1 MTGGMI
7 LLLLKRKN
15 GLIFITQL
23 KNKKMGTYSR
33 PGTNVSP
40 YMIDRSAMQL
50 SKSIQGAITAFDN
63 QAAII
68 EANKNAITQQQI
80 DFKDSLTKAA
90 SGSEFS
96 FADSTADMFMK
107 AIDDNYRIQYNSIG
121 RDQTEALKSSAN
133 LQKGL
138 DTYVNGLGLLQQE
151 AEKFNKNLP
160 NALSAI
166 SNSTDKKAMEFV
178 KEMVDNDGN
187 NVVPTMKD
195 GNVMLNLDTKYGKY
209 TLNLSNYYNSVT
221 KGGPGLINYTED
233 PSESFKAIF
242 NEYAKK
248 YEPTI
253 TEWQGLSE
261 DGKRITTTTRKLY
274 GQVNDGITSDMLK
287 DTRILGELN
296 EDSWQIMSNI
306 PGGNEYLN
314 SKKVDEEWTGSP
326 DQIGRLRGAWIQYS
340 IDTFGQENAKTKQI
354 TKPASSK
361 VSEFEKAKQSAL
373 KYKNL
378 FTTEVNAAQDILAS
392 KSPEDKAEKF
402 MNAIN
407 RGIPVKSKDRLQI
420 DKDEKVVFIETPSE
434 FKDQESTFTPIY
446 TFDEINNLDF
456 ENLLVDINTNK
467 KNYGVP
473 TEEFSILLGNVE
485 QKTPTVKEFT
495 VSNKNFITN
504 LTPSATNEAARNLG
518 LNLDTEPEVPVITN
532 EDDFYA
538 QELGAT
544 VQYNGKLYVIT
555 GDANSRS
562 LTLKNPSPKK

>member
-1 MTGGMI
+1 
-7 LLLLKRKN
+7 
-15 GLIFITQL
+15 
-23 KNKKMGTYSR
+23 MGTYSR

-68 EANKNAITQQQI
+68 EANKNAITQQQV

-151 AEKFNKNLP
+151 ADKFNKNLP

-253 TEWQGLSE
+253 TEWQSLSE
-261 DGKRITTTTRKLY
+261 DGKRTTTTTRKLY

-314 SKKVDEEWTGSP
+314 SKKVNEEWTGSP
-326 DQIGRLRGAWIQYS
+326 DQISRLRGAWIQYS

-354 TKPASSK
+354 TKPASGK
-361 VSEFEKAKQSAL
+361 ISESEKAKQSAL

-378 FTTEVNAAQDILAS
+378 FTTEVNAAQDILSS
-392 KSPEDKAEKF
+392 KTPEDKAKKF

-420 DKDEKVVFIETPSE
+420 DEDEKVIFIETPSQ
-434 FKDQESTFTPIY
+434 FKDQESTFTPVY

-456 ENLLVDINTNK
+456 ENLLIDINTNK
-467 KNYGVP
+467 KDYGVP
-473 TEEFSILLGNVE
+473 TEEFSILLGDVE
-485 QKTPTVKEFT
+485 QKTPTVTKAVFGKG
-495 VSNKNFITN
+495 SFIGS
-504 LTPSATNEAARNLG
+504 PSGSTIIDDGKNLG
-518 LNLDTEPEVPVITN
+518 LNLNTKPKATIIKNV
-532 EDDFYA
+532 DDLYA

-544 VQYNGKLYVIT
+544 VQYNGELYTIT
-555 GDANSRS
+555 GDSNSRS
-562 LTLKNPSPKK
+562 LTPKK

>member
-1 MTGGMI
+1 
-7 LLLLKRKN
+7 
-15 GLIFITQL
+15 
-23 KNKKMGTYSR
+23 MGTYSR

-314 SKKVDEEWTGSP
+314 SKKVDEEWEGSP

>member
-1 MTGGMI
+1 
-7 LLLLKRKN
+7 
-15 GLIFITQL
+15 
-23 KNKKMGTYSR
+23 MGTYSR

-68 EANKNAITQQQI
+68 EANKNAITQQQV

-96 FADSTADMFMK
+96 FADSTTDMFMK

-151 AEKFNKNLP
+151 ADKFNKNLP

-253 TEWQGLSE
+253 TEWQSLSE
-261 DGKRITTTTRKLY
+261 DGKRVTTTTRKLY

-314 SKKVDEEWTGSP
+314 SKKVDEEWEGSP
-326 DQIGRLRGAWIQYS
+326 DQIARLRGAWIRYS

-354 TKPASSK
+354 TKPASGK
-361 VSEFEKAKQSAL
+361 VSESEKAKQSAL

-392 KSPEDKAEKF
+392 KTPEDKAEKF

-473 TEEFSILLGNVE
+473 TEEFSILLGDVE
-485 QKTPTVKEFT
+485 QKTPIVKEFT
-495 VSNKNFITN
+495 VSNQSFVTDP
-504 LTPSATNEAARNLG
+504 TSSATTEAARNLG
-518 LNLDTEPEVPVITN
+518 LNLDTEPEVPIVKN
-532 EDDFYA
+532 VDDFYA

-544 VQYNGKLYVIT
+544 VQYDGKLYIIT

-562 LTLKNPSPKK
+562 LTPKK

>member
-1 MTGGMI
+1 
-7 LLLLKRKN
+7 
-15 GLIFITQL
+15 
-23 KNKKMGTYSR
+23 MGTYSR

-63 QAAII
+63 QAANI

-90 SGSEFS
+90 SESKLS
-96 FADSTADMFMK
+96 FADSTSDMFMK

-151 AEKFNKNLP
+151 ADKFNKNLP

-178 KEMVDNDGN
+178 KEMVNNDGN

-195 GNVMLNLDTKYGKY
+195 GNVMLNLDTKHGKY

-253 TEWQGLSE
+253 TEWQSLSE

-274 GQVNDGITSDMLK
+274 GQVNDGIISDMRN

-296 EDSWQIMSNI
+296 EDSWQIMSNM
-306 PGGNEYLN
+306 PGGNKYLN
-314 SKKVDEEWTGSP
+314 SKKEDEEWTGSP
-326 DQIGRLRGAWIQYS
+326 DQIARLRGAWINYS

-354 TKPASSK
+354 TKLQTGGG
-361 VSEFEKAKQSAL
+361 VSDSDKAKQSAL

-392 KSPEDKAEKF
+392 KTPEDKAKKF

-420 DKDEKVVFIETPSE
+420 DEDEKVIFIETPSE
-434 FKDQESTFTPIY
+434 FKDQESTFTPVY

-456 ENLLVDINTNK
+456 ENLLIDINTNK
-467 KNYGVP
+467 KDYGVP
-473 TEEFSILLGNVE
+473 TEEFSILLGDVQ
-485 QKTPTVKEFT
+485 QKTPT
-495 VSNKNFITN
+495 ITKAVFGKGSFVGS
-504 LTPSATNEAARNLG
+504 PSGSTIIDDGKNLG
-518 LNLDTEPEVPVITN
+518 LNLDTKPEALVVRTNADISDLEVGTVVIFKGKERVVFIDPNSGNKAITSI
-532 EDDFYA
+532 D
-538 QELGAT
+538 L
-544 VQYNGKLYVIT
+544 YN
-555 GDANSRS
+555 
-562 LTLKNPSPKK
+562 KKYKQN

>member
-1 MTGGMI
+1 
-7 LLLLKRKN
+7 
-15 GLIFITQL
+15 
-23 KNKKMGTYSR
+23 MGTYSR

-68 EANKNAITQQQI
+68 EANKNAITQQQV

-151 AEKFNKNLP
+151 ADKFNKNLP

-187 NVVPTMKD
+187 NVIPTMKD

-261 DGKRITTTTRKLY
+261 DGKRTTTTTRKLY
-274 GQVNDGITSDMLK
+274 GQVNDGITSDMLQ

-314 SKKVDEEWTGSP
+314 SKKVNEEWTGSP
-326 DQIGRLRGAWIQYS
+326 DQISRLRGAWIQYS

-354 TKPASSK
+354 TKP
-361 VSEFEKAKQSAL
+361 VSGKISESEKAKQSAL

-378 FTTEVNAAQDILAS
+378 FTTEVNAAQDILSS
-392 KSPEDKAEKF
+392 KTPEDKAKKF

-420 DKDEKVVFIETPSE
+420 DEDEKVIFIETPSQ
-434 FKDQESTFTPIY
+434 FKDQESTFTPVY

-456 ENLLVDINTNK
+456 ENLLIDINTNK
-467 KNYGVP
+467 KDYGVP
-473 TEEFSILLGNVE
+473 TEEFSILLGDVE
-485 QKTPTVKEFT
+485 QKTPTVTKAVFGKG
-495 VSNKNFITN
+495 SFIGS
-504 LTPSATNEAARNLG
+504 PSGSTIIDDGKNLG
-518 LNLDTEPEVPVITN
+518 LNLNTKPKATIIKNV
-532 EDDFYA
+532 DDLYA

-544 VQYNGKLYVIT
+544 VQYNGELYTIT
-555 GDANSRS
+555 GDSNSRS
-562 LTLKNPSPKK
+562 LTPKK

>member
-1 MTGGMI
+1 
-7 LLLLKRKN
+7 
-15 GLIFITQL
+15 
-23 KNKKMGTYSR
+23 MGTYSR

-68 EANKNAITQQQI
+68 EANKNAITQQQV

-151 AEKFNKNLP
+151 ADKFNKNLP

-261 DGKRITTTTRKLY
+261 DGKRTTTTTRKLY
-274 GQVNDGITSDMLK
+274 GQVNDGITSDMLQ

-314 SKKVDEEWTGSP
+314 SKKVNEEWTGSP
-326 DQIGRLRGAWIQYS
+326 DQIARLRGAWIQYS

-354 TKPASSK
+354 TKP
-361 VSEFEKAKQSAL
+361 VSGKISESEKAKQSAL

-378 FTTEVNAAQDILAS
+378 FTTEVNAAQDILSS
-392 KSPEDKAEKF
+392 KTPEDKAKKF

-420 DKDEKVVFIETPSE
+420 DEDEKVIFIETPSE

-446 TFDEINNLDF
+446 TFDEIDNLDF
-456 ENLLVDINTNK
+456 ENLLIDINTNK
-467 KNYGVP
+467 KDYGVP
-473 TEEFSILLGNVE
+473 TEEFSILLGDVE
-485 QKTPTVKEFT
+485 QKTPTVTKAVFGKG
-495 VSNKNFITN
+495 SFIGS
-504 LTPSATNEAARNLG
+504 PSGSTIIDDGKNLG
-518 LNLDTEPEVPVITN
+518 LNLDTEIATPTVKTNDDIRDLEVGTIVMFKGKERVVFIDPNSGNKAVTSI
-532 EDDFYA
+532 D
-538 QELGAT
+538 L
-544 VQYNGKLYVIT
+544 YN
-555 GDANSRS
+555 
-562 LTLKNPSPKK
+562 KKYK

>member
-1 MTGGMI
+1 
-7 LLLLKRKN
+7 
-15 GLIFITQL
+15 
-23 KNKKMGTYSR
+23 MGTYSR

-50 SKSIQGAITAFDN
+50 SKSIQGAITAFDTQTAN
-63 QAAII
+63 I

-80 DFKDSLTKAA
+80 DFKDSLTEAA
-90 SGSEFS
+90 SESKLS
-96 FADSTADMFMK
+96 FADSTSDMFMK

-151 AEKFNKNLP
+151 ADKFNKNLP

-178 KEMVDNDGN
+178 KEMVNNDGN

-195 GNVMLNLDTKYGKY
+195 GNVMLNLDTKHGKY

-253 TEWQGLSE
+253 TQWQSLSE
-261 DGKRITTTTRKLY
+261 DGKRVTTTTRKLY

-296 EDSWQIMSNI
+296 EDSWQIMSNM
-306 PGGNEYLN
+306 PGGNKYLN
-314 SKKVDEEWTGSP
+314 SKKEDEEWTGSP
-326 DQIGRLRGAWIQYS
+326 DQIARLRGAWIEYS
-340 IDTFGQENAKTKQI
+340 IDTFGQENAKTKEI
-354 TKPASSK
+354 TKLQTGGK
-361 VSEFEKAKQSAL
+361 VSESDKALQSAL

-378 FTTEVNAAQDILAS
+378 FTTEVNAAQSVLDA
-392 KSPEDKAEKF
+392 KTPEDKAKRF
-402 MNAIN
+402 MEVIN

-420 DKDEKVVFIETPSE
+420 DNDEKVIFIETPSE

-456 ENLLVDINTNK
+456 ENLLIDINTNK
-467 KNYGVP
+467 KDYGVP
-473 TEEFSILLGNVE
+473 TEDFSTLLGNVKQLPPSV
-485 QKTPTVKEFT
+485 QKII
-495 VSNKNFITN
+495 VSNQSFVTD
-504 LTPSATNEAARNLG
+504 PASSATTEAAKNLG
-518 LNLDTEPEVPVITN
+518 LNLDNEPEVPILKN
-532 EDDFYA
+532 YDDLVA

-544 VQYNGKLYVIT
+544 VQYGGELYIVT
-555 GDANSRS
+555 GDANSKRMV
-562 LTLKNPSPKK
+562 LKNKSPKK

>member
-1 MTGGMI
+1 
-7 LLLLKRKN
+7 
-15 GLIFITQL
+15 
-23 KNKKMGTYSR
+23 MGTYSR

-68 EANKNAITQQQI
+68 EANKNAITQQQV

-151 AEKFNKNLP
+151 ADKFNKNLP

-261 DGKRITTTTRKLY
+261 DGKRTTTTTRKLY
-274 GQVNDGITSDMLK
+274 GQVNDGITSDMLQ

-314 SKKVDEEWTGSP
+314 SKKVNEEWTGSP
-326 DQIGRLRGAWIQYS
+326 DQISRLRGAWIQYS

-354 TKPASSK
+354 TKP
-361 VSEFEKAKQSAL
+361 VSGKISESEKAKQSAL

-378 FTTEVNAAQDILAS
+378 FTTEVNAAQDILSS
-392 KSPEDKAEKF
+392 KTPEDKAKKF

-420 DKDEKVVFIETPSE
+420 DEDEKVIFIETPSQ
-434 FKDQESTFTPIY
+434 FKDQESTFTPVY

-456 ENLLVDINTNK
+456 ENLLIDINTNK
-467 KNYGVP
+467 KDYGVP
-473 TEEFSILLGNVE
+473 TEEFSILLGDVE
-485 QKTPTVKEFT
+485 QKTPTVTKAVFGKG
-495 VSNKNFITN
+495 SFIGS
-504 LTPSATNEAARNLG
+504 PSGSTIIDDGKNLG
-518 LNLDTEPEVPVITN
+518 LNLNTKPKATIIKNV
-532 EDDFYA
+532 DDLYA

-544 VQYNGKLYVIT
+544 VQYNGELYTIT
-555 GDANSRS
+555 GDSNSRS
-562 LTLKNPSPKK
+562 LTPKK

>member
-1 MTGGMI
+1 
-7 LLLLKRKN
+7 
-15 GLIFITQL
+15 
-23 KNKKMGTYSR
+23 MGTYSR

-68 EANKNAITQQQI
+68 EANKNAITQQQV

-151 AEKFNKNLP
+151 ADKFNKNLP

-253 TEWQGLSE
+253 TEWQSLSE
-261 DGKRITTTTRKLY
+261 DGKRVTTTTRKLY

-306 PGGNEYLN
+306 PGGTKYLN
-314 SKKVDEEWTGSP
+314 SKKVNEEWTGSP
-326 DQIGRLRGAWIQYS
+326 DQIARLRGAWIQYS

-361 VSEFEKAKQSAL
+361 VSESEKAKQSAL

-456 ENLLVDINTNK
+456 ENLLIDINTNK
-467 KNYGVP
+467 KDYGVP
-473 TEEFSILLGNVE
+473 TEEFSILLGDVE
-485 QKTPTVKEFT
+485 QKTPTVTKAVFGKG
-495 VSNKNFITN
+495 SFIGS
-504 LTPSATNEAARNLG
+504 PSGSTIIDDGKNLG
-518 LNLDTEPEVPVITN
+518 LNLDTKPKATIIKNV
-532 EDDFYA
+532 DDLYA

-544 VQYNGKLYVIT
+544 VQYNGELYTIT
-555 GDANSRS
+555 GDSNSRS
-562 LTLKNPSPKK
+562 LTPKK

>member
-1 MTGGMI
+1 
-7 LLLLKRKN
+7 
-15 GLIFITQL
+15 
-23 KNKKMGTYSR
+23 MGTYSR

-50 SKSIQGAITAFDN
+50 SKSIQGAITAFDT
-63 QAAII
+63 QAANI

-80 DFKDSLTKAA
+80 DFKDSLTEAA
-90 SGSEFS
+90 SESKLS
-96 FADSTADMFMK
+96 FADSTSDMFMK

-151 AEKFNKNLP
+151 ADKFNKNLP

-178 KEMVDNDGN
+178 KEMVNNDGN
-187 NVVPTMKD
+187 SVVPTMKD
-195 GNVMLNLDTKYGKY
+195 GNVMLNLDTKHGKY

-253 TEWQGLSE
+253 TQWQSLSE
-261 DGKRITTTTRKLY
+261 DGKRVTTTTRKLY

-296 EDSWQIMSNI
+296 EDSWQIMSNM
-306 PGGNEYLN
+306 PGGNKYLN
-314 SKKVDEEWTGSP
+314 SKKEDEEWTGSP
-326 DQIGRLRGAWIQYS
+326 DQIARLRGAWINYS

-354 TKPASSK
+354 TKLQTGGG
-361 VSEFEKAKQSAL
+361 VSDSDKALQSAL

-378 FTTEVNAAQDILAS
+378 FTTEVNAAQSVLDA
-392 KSPEDKAEKF
+392 KTPEDKAKKF
-402 MNAIN
+402 MEVIN

-420 DKDEKVVFIETPSE
+420 DNDEKVVFIETPGE

-456 ENLLVDINTNK
+456 ENLLIDINTNK
-467 KNYGVP
+467 KDYGVP
-473 TEEFSILLGNVE
+473 TKDFSILLGNVKQLPPSV
-485 QKTPTVKEFT
+485 QKII
-495 VSNKNFITN
+495 VSNQSFVTDP
-504 LTPSATNEAARNLG
+504 TSSATTEAVKNLG
-518 LNLDTEPEVPVITN
+518 LNLDNEPEVPILKN
-532 EDDFYA
+532 YDDLVA

-544 VQYNGKLYVIT
+544 VQYSGELYIVT
-555 GDANSRS
+555 GDANSKRMV
-562 LTLKNPSPKK
+562 LKNKSPKK

>member
-1 MTGGMI
+1 
-7 LLLLKRKN
+7 
-15 GLIFITQL
+15 
-23 KNKKMGTYSR
+23 MGTYSR
-33 PGTNVSP
+33 PGTSVSP

-50 SKSIQGAITAFDN
+50 SKSIQGAITAFDT
-63 QAAII
+63 QAANI

-80 DFKDSLTKAA
+80 DFKDSLTEAA
-90 SGSEFS
+90 SESKLS
-96 FADSTADMFMK
+96 FADSTSDMFMK

-151 AEKFNKNLP
+151 ADKFNKNLP

-178 KEMVDNDGN
+178 KEMVNNDGN

-195 GNVMLNLDTKYGKY
+195 GNVMLNLDTKHGKY

-253 TEWQGLSE
+253 TQWQSLSE
-261 DGKRITTTTRKLY
+261 DGKRVTTTTRKLY

-296 EDSWQIMSNI
+296 EDSWQIMSNM
-306 PGGNEYLN
+306 PGGNKYLN
-314 SKKVDEEWTGSP
+314 SKKEDEEWTGSP
-326 DQIGRLRGAWIQYS
+326 DQIARLRGAWINYS

-354 TKPASSK
+354 TKLQTGGG
-361 VSEFEKAKQSAL
+361 VSDSDKALQSAL
-373 KYKNL
+373 KYKGL
-378 FTTEVNAAQDILAS
+378 FTKEVNSVQDILDTKEPVDKVKKYIQVMNTSRKLSGKDLLKYDEDAGMVFIEIPG
-392 KSPEDKAEKF
+392 KGVDSPSTTEEWATFDQIADKDFYQLLDET
-402 MNAIN
+402 NIN
-407 RGIPVKSKDRLQI
+407 RGDKTIP
-420 DKDEKVVFIETPSE
+420 TG
-434 FKDQESTFTPIY
+434 
-446 TFDEINNLDF
+446 DF
-456 ENLLVDINTNK
+456 SL
-467 KNYGVP
+467 
-473 TEEFSILLGNVE
+473 LLGNVKQLPPSV
-485 QKTPTVKEFT
+485 QKII
-495 VSNKNFITN
+495 VSNQSFVTDP
-504 LTPSATNEAARNLG
+504 TSSATTEAAKNLG
-518 LNLDTEPEVPVITN
+518 LNLDNEPEVPILKN
-532 EDDFYA
+532 YDDLVA

-544 VQYNGKLYVIT
+544 VQYDGELYIVT
-555 GDANSRS
+555 GDANSKRMV
-562 LTLKNPSPKK
+562 LKNKSPKK

>member
-1 MTGGMI
+1 
-7 LLLLKRKN
+7 
-15 GLIFITQL
+15 
-23 KNKKMGTYSR
+23 MGTYSR

-68 EANKNAITQQQI
+68 EANKNAITQQQV

-96 FADSTADMFMK
+96 FADSTTDMFMK

-151 AEKFNKNLP
+151 ADKFNKNLP

-253 TEWQGLSE
+253 TEWQSLSE
-261 DGKRITTTTRKLY
+261 DGKRVTTTTRKLY

-314 SKKVDEEWTGSP
+314 SKKVNEEWTGSP

-361 VSEFEKAKQSAL
+361 VSESEKAKQSAL

-392 KSPEDKAEKF
+392 KTPEDKAEKF

-473 TEEFSILLGNVE
+473 TEEFSILLGDVE
-485 QKTPTVKEFT
+485 QKTPIVKEFT
-495 VSNKNFITN
+495 VSNQSFVTDP
-504 LTPSATNEAARNLG
+504 TSSATTEAARNLG
-518 LNLDTEPEVPVITN
+518 LNLDTEPEVPIVKN
-532 EDDFYA
+532 VDDFYA

-544 VQYNGKLYVIT
+544 VQYDGKLYIIT

-562 LTLKNPSPKK
+562 LTPKK

>member
-1 MTGGMI
+1 
-7 LLLLKRKN
+7 
-15 GLIFITQL
+15 
-23 KNKKMGTYSR
+23 MGTYSR

-68 EANKNAITQQQI
+68 EANKNAITQQQV

-96 FADSTADMFMK
+96 FADSTSDMFMK

-151 AEKFNKNLP
+151 ADKFNKNLP

-178 KEMVDNDGN
+178 KEMVNNDGN

-253 TEWQGLSE
+253 TEWQSLSE

-274 GQVNDGITSDMLK
+274 GQVNDGITSDMRN

-296 EDSWQIMSNI
+296 EDSWQIMSNM
-306 PGGNEYLN
+306 PGGNKYLN
-314 SKKVDEEWTGSP
+314 STKQNEEWTGSP
-326 DQIGRLRGAWIQYS
+326 DQIARLRGAWINYS

-354 TKPASSK
+354 TKLQTGGG
-361 VSEFEKAKQSAL
+361 VSDSDKALESAL
-373 KYKNL
+373 KYKGL
-378 FTTEVNAAQDILAS
+378 FTKEVNSVQDILDTKEPVDKVKKYIQVMNTSRKLSGKDLLKYDEDAGMVFIEIPG
-392 KSPEDKAEKF
+392 KGVDSPSTTEEWATFDQIADKDFYQLLDET
-402 MNAIN
+402 NIN
-407 RGIPVKSKDRLQI
+407 RG
-420 DKDEKVVFIETPSE
+420 DKAI
-434 FKDQESTFTPIY
+434 
-446 TFDEINNLDF
+446 
-456 ENLLVDINTNK
+456 
-467 KNYGVP
+467 P
-473 TEEFSILLGNVE
+473 TEDFSILLGNVKQLPPSV
-485 QKTPTVKEFT
+485 QKII
-495 VSNKNFITN
+495 VSNQSFVTDP
-504 LTPSATNEAARNLG
+504 TSSATTEAGRNLG
-518 LNLDTEPEVPVITN
+518 LNLDNEPEVPILKN
-532 EDDFYA
+532 YDDLVA

-544 VQYNGKLYVIT
+544 VQYGGELYIVT
-555 GDANSRS
+555 GDANSKRMV
-562 LTLKNPSPKK
+562 LKNKSPKK

>member
-1 MTGGMI
+1 
-7 LLLLKRKN
+7 
-15 GLIFITQL
+15 
-23 KNKKMGTYSR
+23 MGTYSR

-151 AEKFNKNLP
+151 ADKFNKNLP

-187 NVVPTMKD
+187 NVIPTMKD
-195 GNVMLNLDTKYGKY
+195 GNVMLNLDTKHGKY

-253 TEWQGLSE
+253 TEWQSLSE
-261 DGKRITTTTRKLY
+261 DGKRTTTTTRKLY

-314 SKKVDEEWTGSP
+314 SKKVNEEWTGSP
-326 DQIGRLRGAWIQYS
+326 DQISRLRGAWIQYS

-354 TKPASSK
+354 TKP
-361 VSEFEKAKQSAL
+361 VSGKISESEKAKQSAL

-378 FTTEVNAAQDILAS
+378 FTTEVNAAQDILSS
-392 KSPEDKAEKF
+392 KTPEDKAKKF

-420 DKDEKVVFIETPSE
+420 DEDEKVIFIETPSQ
-434 FKDQESTFTPIY
+434 FKDQESTFTPVY

-456 ENLLVDINTNK
+456 ENLLIDINTNK
-467 KNYGVP
+467 KDYGVP
-473 TEEFSILLGNVE
+473 TEEFSILLGDVE
-485 QKTPTVKEFT
+485 QKTPTVTKAVFGKG
-495 VSNKNFITN
+495 SFIGS
-504 LTPSATNEAARNLG
+504 PSGSTIIDDGKNLG
-518 LNLDTEPEVPVITN
+518 LNLNTKPKATIIKNV
-532 EDDFYA
+532 DDLYA

-544 VQYNGKLYVIT
+544 VQYNGELYTIT
-555 GDANSRS
+555 GDSNSRS
-562 LTLKNPSPKK
+562 LTPKK

>member
-1 MTGGMI
+1 
-7 LLLLKRKN
+7 
-15 GLIFITQL
+15 
-23 KNKKMGTYSR
+23 MGTYSR

-40 YMIDRSAMQL
+40 YMIDKSAMQL

-68 EANKNAITQQQI
+68 EANKNAITQQQV

-96 FADSTADMFMK
+96 FADSTTDMFMK

-151 AEKFNKNLP
+151 ADKFNKNLP

-253 TEWQGLSE
+253 TEWQSLSE
-261 DGKRITTTTRKLY
+261 DGKRVTTTTRKLY

-314 SKKVDEEWTGSP
+314 SKKVNEEWTGSP

-361 VSEFEKAKQSAL
+361 VSESEKAKQSAL

-392 KSPEDKAEKF
+392 KTPEDKAEKF

-473 TEEFSILLGNVE
+473 TEEFSILLGDVE
-485 QKTPTVKEFT
+485 QKTPIVKEFT
-495 VSNKNFITN
+495 VSNQSFVTDP
-504 LTPSATNEAARNLG
+504 TSSATTEAARNLG
-518 LNLDTEPEVPVITN
+518 LNLDTEPEVPIVKN
-532 EDDFYA
+532 VDDFYA

-544 VQYNGKLYVIT
+544 VQYDGKLYIIT

-562 LTLKNPSPKK
+562 LTPKK

>member
-1 MTGGMI
+1 
-7 LLLLKRKN
+7 
-15 GLIFITQL
+15 
-23 KNKKMGTYSR
+23 MGTYSR

-261 DGKRITTTTRKLY
+261 DGKRLTTTTRKLY

-354 TKPASSK
+354 TKPASGK
-361 VSEFEKAKQSAL
+361 VSESEKAKQSAL

-402 MNAIN
+402 MQVIN
-407 RGIPVKSKDRLQI
+407 SGLPKSSKDRLQ
-420 DKDEKVVFIETPSE
+420 VFEGGGDTIYIETPGQ
-434 FKDQESTFTPIY
+434 FKDQESTFTPVY
-446 TFDEINNLDF
+446 TFDEIDNLDF
-456 ENLLVDINTNK
+456 EELLVNINTNK
-467 KNYGVP
+467 KEYGVP
-473 TEEFSILLGNVE
+473 TEEFSILLGDVE

-495 VSNKNFITN
+495 VSNQSFVTDP
-504 LTPSATNEAARNLG
+504 TSSATTEAARNLG
-518 LNLDTEPEVPVITN
+518 LNLDTEPEVPIVKN
-532 EDDFYA
+532 VDDFYA

-544 VQYNGKLYVIT
+544 VQYDGKLYIIT

-562 LTLKNPSPKK
+562 LTPKK

>member
-1 MTGGMI
+1 
-7 LLLLKRKN
+7 
-15 GLIFITQL
+15 
-23 KNKKMGTYSR
+23 MGTYSR

-80 DFKDSLTKAA
+80 DFKDNLTKAA
-90 SGSEFS
+90 SESKLS
-96 FADSTADMFMK
+96 FADSTTDMFMK

-151 AEKFNKNLP
+151 ADKFNKNLP

-178 KEMVDNDGN
+178 KEMVNNDGN

-195 GNVMLNLDTKYGKY
+195 GSVMLNLDTKYGKY

-253 TEWQGLSE
+253 TEWQSLSE

-274 GQVNDGITSDMLK
+274 GQVNDGITSDMRN

-296 EDSWQIMSNI
+296 EDSWQIMSNM
-306 PGGNEYLN
+306 PGGNKYLN
-314 SKKVDEEWTGSP
+314 STKQNEEWTGSP
-326 DQIGRLRGAWIQYS
+326 DQIARLRGAWINYS

-354 TKPASSK
+354 TKLQTGGG
-361 VSEFEKAKQSAL
+361 VSDSDKALESAL
-373 KYKNL
+373 KYKGL
-378 FTTEVNAAQDILAS
+378 FTKEVNSVQDILDTKEPVDKVKKYIQVMNTSRKLSGKDLLKYDEDAGMVFIEIPG
-392 KSPEDKAEKF
+392 KGVDSPSTTEEWATFDQIADKDFYQLLDET
-402 MNAIN
+402 NIN
-407 RGIPVKSKDRLQI
+407 RG
-420 DKDEKVVFIETPSE
+420 DKAI
-434 FKDQESTFTPIY
+434 
-446 TFDEINNLDF
+446 
-456 ENLLVDINTNK
+456 
-467 KNYGVP
+467 P
-473 TEEFSILLGNVE
+473 TEDFSILLGNVKQLPPSV
-485 QKTPTVKEFT
+485 QKII
-495 VSNKNFITN
+495 VSNQSFVTDP
-504 LTPSATNEAARNLG
+504 TSSATTEAGRNLG
-518 LNLDTEPEVPVITN
+518 LNLDNEPEVPILKN
-532 EDDFYA
+532 YDDLVA

-544 VQYNGKLYVIT
+544 VQYGGELYIVT
-555 GDANSRS
+555 GDANSKRMV
-562 LTLKNPSPKK
+562 LKNKSPKK

>member
-1 MTGGMI
+1 
-7 LLLLKRKN
+7 
-15 GLIFITQL
+15 
-23 KNKKMGTYSR
+23 MGTYSR

-50 SKSIQGAITAFDN
+50 SKSIQGAVTAFDN

-80 DFKDSLTKAA
+80 DFKDSLTKAV

-121 RDQTEALKSSAN
+121 RDQTEALKRSAN

-151 AEKFNKNLP
+151 ADKFNKNLP

-187 NVVPTMKD
+187 NVIPTMKD

-253 TEWQGLSE
+253 TEWQSLSE
-261 DGKRITTTTRKLY
+261 DGKRTTTTTRKLY

-306 PGGNEYLN
+306 PGGNKYLN

-326 DQIGRLRGAWIQYS
+326 DQIARLRGAWIQYS

-354 TKPASSK
+354 TKPASGK
-361 VSEFEKAKQSAL
+361 ISESEKAKQSAL

-495 VSNKNFITN
+495 VSNQSFVTDP
-504 LTPSATNEAARNLG
+504 TSSATTEAARNLG
-518 LNLDTEPEVPVITN
+518 LNLDTKPEALVVKTNDDIRDLEVGTIVMFKGEERVVFIDPNSGNKAITSIN
-532 EDDFYA
+532 
-538 QELGAT
+538 L
-544 VQYNGKLYVIT
+544 YN
-555 GDANSRS
+555 
-562 LTLKNPSPKK
+562 KKYK

>member
-1 MTGGMI
+1 
-7 LLLLKRKN
+7 
-15 GLIFITQL
+15 
-23 KNKKMGTYSR
+23 MGTYSR
-33 PGTNVSP
+33 PGTSVSP

-50 SKSIQGAITAFDN
+50 SKSIQGAITAFDT
-63 QAAII
+63 QAANI

-80 DFKDSLTKAA
+80 DFKDSLTEAA
-90 SGSEFS
+90 SESKLS
-96 FADSTADMFMK
+96 FADSTSDMFMK

-151 AEKFNKNLP
+151 ADKFNKNLP

-178 KEMVDNDGN
+178 KEMVNNDGN

-195 GNVMLNLDTKYGKY
+195 GNVMLNLDTKHGKY

-253 TEWQGLSE
+253 KQWQSLSE
-261 DGKRITTTTRKLY
+261 DGKRVTTTTRKLY

-296 EDSWQIMSNI
+296 EDSWQIMSNM

-314 SKKVDEEWTGSP
+314 SKKEDEEWTGSP
-326 DQIGRLRGAWIQYS
+326 DQIARLRGAWIEYS
-340 IDTFGQENAKTKQI
+340 IDTFGQENAKTKEI
-354 TKPASSK
+354 TKLQTGGK
-361 VSEFEKAKQSAL
+361 VSESDKALQSAL

-378 FTTEVNAAQDILAS
+378 FTTEVNAAQSVLDA
-392 KSPEDKAEKF
+392 KTPEDKAKRF
-402 MNAIN
+402 MEVIN

-420 DKDEKVVFIETPSE
+420 DNDEKVIFIETPSE

-456 ENLLVDINTNK
+456 ENLLIDINTNK
-467 KNYGVP
+467 KDYGVP
-473 TEEFSILLGNVE
+473 TEDFSTLLGNVKQLPPSV
-485 QKTPTVKEFT
+485 QKII
-495 VSNKNFITN
+495 VSNQSFVTDP
-504 LTPSATNEAARNLG
+504 TSSATTEAAKNLG
-518 LNLDTEPEVPVITN
+518 LNLDNEPEVPILKN
-532 EDDFYA
+532 YDDLVA

-544 VQYNGKLYVIT
+544 VQYDGELYIVT
-555 GDANSRS
+555 GDANSKRMV
-562 LTLKNPSPKK
+562 LKNKSPKK

>member
-1 MTGGMI
+1 
-7 LLLLKRKN
+7 
-15 GLIFITQL
+15 
-23 KNKKMGTYSR
+23 MGTYSR

-68 EANKNAITQQQI
+68 EANKNAITQQQV

-96 FADSTADMFMK
+96 FADSTTDMFMK

-151 AEKFNKNLP
+151 ADKFNKNLP

-253 TEWQGLSE
+253 TEWQSLSE
-261 DGKRITTTTRKLY
+261 DGKRVTTTTRKLY

-314 SKKVDEEWTGSP
+314 SKKVNEEWTGSP
-326 DQIGRLRGAWIQYS
+326 DQIARLRGAWIQYS

-361 VSEFEKAKQSAL
+361 VSESEKAKQSAL

-473 TEEFSILLGNVE
+473 TEEFSILLGDVE
-485 QKTPTVKEFT
+485 QKTPIVKEFT
-495 VSNKNFITN
+495 VSNQSFVTDP
-504 LTPSATNEAARNLG
+504 TSSATTEAARNLG
-518 LNLDTEPEVPVITN
+518 LNLDTKPKATIIKNV
-532 EDDFYA
+532 DDLYA

-544 VQYNGKLYVIT
+544 VQYNGELYTIT
-555 GDANSRS
+555 GDSNSRS
-562 LTLKNPSPKK
+562 LTPKK

>member
-1 MTGGMI
+1 
-7 LLLLKRKN
+7 
-15 GLIFITQL
+15 
-23 KNKKMGTYSR
+23 MGTYSR

-50 SKSIQGAITAFDN
+50 SKSIQGTITAFDN

-151 AEKFNKNLP
+151 ADKFNKNLP

-195 GNVMLNLDTKYGKY
+195 GNVMLNLDTKHGKY

-261 DGKRITTTTRKLY
+261 DGKRLTTTTRKLY

-306 PGGNEYLN
+306 PGGTEYLN
-314 SKKVDEEWTGSP
+314 SKKVDEEWEGSP

-361 VSEFEKAKQSAL
+361 VSESEKAKQSAL

-392 KSPEDKAEKF
+392 KSPEDKAKKF
-402 MNAIN
+402 MQVIN
-407 RGIPVKSKDRLQI
+407 SGLPKSSKDRLQTFDGGGDTI
-420 DKDEKVVFIETPSE
+420 YIETPSE
-434 FKDQESTFTPIY
+434 FKDKESTFTPIY
-446 TFDEINNLDF
+446 TFDEIDNLDF
-456 ENLLVDINTNK
+456 EELLVNINTNK
-467 KNYGVP
+467 KEYGVP
-473 TEEFSILLGNVE
+473 TEEFSILLGDVE

>member
-1 MTGGMI
+1 
-7 LLLLKRKN
+7 
-15 GLIFITQL
+15 
-23 KNKKMGTYSR
+23 MGTYSR

-40 YMIDRSAMQL
+40 YMIDKSAMQL

-68 EANKNAITQQQI
+68 EANKNAITQQQV

-151 AEKFNKNLP
+151 ADKFNKNLP

-253 TEWQGLSE
+253 TEWQSLSE
-261 DGKRITTTTRKLY
+261 DGKRTTTTTRKLY

-306 PGGNEYLN
+306 PGGTKYLN
-314 SKKVDEEWTGSP
+314 SKKVNEEWTGSP
-326 DQIGRLRGAWIQYS
+326 DQIARLRGAWIQYS

-361 VSEFEKAKQSAL
+361 ISESDKALQSAL
-373 KYKNL
+373 NYKGL
-378 FTTEVNAAQDILAS
+378 FTKEVNSVQSILDAKEPVDKVKKYIQVINTS
-392 KSPEDKAEKF
+392 RKLSGKDLLKYDEDAGMVFIEIPGKGVDSPSTTEEWATFDQIVDKDFYQLLDET
-402 MNAIN
+402 NIN
-407 RGIPVKSKDRLQI
+407 RG
-420 DKDEKVVFIETPSE
+420 DKAI
-434 FKDQESTFTPIY
+434 
-446 TFDEINNLDF
+446 
-456 ENLLVDINTNK
+456 
-467 KNYGVP
+467 P
-473 TEEFSILLGNVE
+473 TEDFSLLLGNVKQLPPSV
-485 QKTPTVKEFT
+485 QKII
-495 VSNKNFITN
+495 VSNQSFVTDP
-504 LTPSATNEAARNLG
+504 TSSTATEAGRNLG
-518 LNLDTEPEVPVITN
+518 LNLNTKPKATIIKKV
-532 EDDFYA
+532 DDLYA

-544 VQYNGKLYVIT
+544 VQYNGELYTIT
-555 GDANSRS
+555 GDSNSRS
-562 LTLKNPSPKK
+562 LTHKK

>member
-1 MTGGMI
+1 
-7 LLLLKRKN
+7 
-15 GLIFITQL
+15 
-23 KNKKMGTYSR
+23 MGTYSR

-50 SKSIQGAITAFDN
+50 SKSIQGTITAFDN

-151 AEKFNKNLP
+151 ADKFNKNLP

-314 SKKVDEEWTGSP
+314 SKKVDEEWEGSP

-361 VSEFEKAKQSAL
+361 VSESEKAKQSAL

-392 KSPEDKAEKF
+392 KSPEDKAKKF
-402 MNAIN
+402 MQVIN
-407 RGIPVKSKDRLQI
+407 SGLPKSSKDRLQTFDGGGDTI
-420 DKDEKVVFIETPSE
+420 YIETPSE
-434 FKDQESTFTPIY
+434 FKDKESTFTPIY
-446 TFDEINNLDF
+446 TFDEIDNLDF
-456 ENLLVDINTNK
+456 EELLVNINTNK
-467 KNYGVP
+467 KEYGVP
-473 TEEFSILLGNVE
+473 TEEFSILLGDVE

>member
-1 MTGGMI
+1 
-7 LLLLKRKN
+7 
-15 GLIFITQL
+15 
-23 KNKKMGTYSR
+23 MGTYSR

-68 EANKNAITQQQI
+68 EANKNAITQQQV

-151 AEKFNKNLP
+151 ADKFNKNLP

-253 TEWQGLSE
+253 TEWQSLSE
-261 DGKRITTTTRKLY
+261 DGKRVTTTTRKLY

-306 PGGNEYLN
+306 PGGTKYLN

-326 DQIGRLRGAWIQYS
+326 DQIARLRGAWIQYS

-361 VSEFEKAKQSAL
+361 VSESEKAKQSAL

-467 KNYGVP
+467 KDYGVP
-473 TEEFSILLGNVE
+473 TEEFSILLGDVE
-485 QKTPTVKEFT
+485 QKTPTVTKAVFGKG
-495 VSNKNFITN
+495 SFIGS
-504 LTPSATNEAARNLG
+504 PSGSTIIDDGKNLG
-518 LNLDTEPEVPVITN
+518 LNLNTKPKATIIKNV
-532 EDDFYA
+532 DDLYA

-544 VQYNGKLYVIT
+544 VQYNGELYTIT
-555 GDANSRS
+555 GDSNSRS
-562 LTLKNPSPKK
+562 LTPKK

>member
-1 MTGGMI
+1 
-7 LLLLKRKN
+7 
-15 GLIFITQL
+15 
-23 KNKKMGTYSR
+23 MGTYSR

-50 SKSIQGAITAFDN
+50 SKSIQGAVTAFDN

-80 DFKDSLTKAA
+80 DFKDSLTKAV

-151 AEKFNKNLP
+151 ADKFNKNLP

-187 NVVPTMKD
+187 NVIPTMKD

-253 TEWQGLSE
+253 TEWQSLSE
-261 DGKRITTTTRKLY
+261 DGKRTTTTTRKLY

-306 PGGNEYLN
+306 PGGNKYLN

-326 DQIGRLRGAWIQYS
+326 DQIARLRGAWIQYS

-354 TKPASSK
+354 TKPASGK
-361 VSEFEKAKQSAL
+361 ISESEKAKQSAL

-495 VSNKNFITN
+495 VSNQSFVTDP
-504 LTPSATNEAARNLG
+504 TSSATTEAARNLG
-518 LNLDTEPEVPVITN
+518 LNLDTKPEALVVKTNDDIRDLEVGTIVMFKGEERVVFIDPNSGNKAITSIN
-532 EDDFYA
+532 
-538 QELGAT
+538 L
-544 VQYNGKLYVIT
+544 YN
-555 GDANSRS
+555 
-562 LTLKNPSPKK
+562 KKYK

>member
-1 MTGGMI
+1 
-7 LLLLKRKN
+7 
-15 GLIFITQL
+15 
-23 KNKKMGTYSR
+23 MGTYSR

-50 SKSIQGAITAFDN
+50 SKSIQGAITAFDY

-80 DFKDSLTKAA
+80 DFKDSLTKAV

-151 AEKFNKNLP
+151 ADKFNKNLP

-187 NVVPTMKD
+187 NVIPTMKD
-195 GNVMLNLDTKYGKY
+195 GNVMLNLDTKHGKY

-253 TEWQGLSE
+253 TEWQSLSE
-261 DGKRITTTTRKLY
+261 DGKRTTTTTRKLY

-314 SKKVDEEWTGSP
+314 SKKVNEEWTGSP
-326 DQIGRLRGAWIQYS
+326 DQISRLRGAWIQYS

-354 TKPASSK
+354 TKP
-361 VSEFEKAKQSAL
+361 VSGKISESEKAKQSAL

-378 FTTEVNAAQDILAS
+378 FTTEVNAAQDILSS
-392 KSPEDKAEKF
+392 KTPEDKAKKF

-420 DKDEKVVFIETPSE
+420 DEDEKVIFIETPSQ
-434 FKDQESTFTPIY
+434 FKDQESTFTPVY

-456 ENLLVDINTNK
+456 ENLLIDINTNK
-467 KNYGVP
+467 KDYGVP
-473 TEEFSILLGNVE
+473 TEEFSILLGDVE
-485 QKTPTVKEFT
+485 QKTPTVTKAVFGKG
-495 VSNKNFITN
+495 SFIGS
-504 LTPSATNEAARNLG
+504 PSGSTIIDDGKNLG
-518 LNLDTEPEVPVITN
+518 LNLNTKPKATIIKNV
-532 EDDFYA
+532 DDLYA

-544 VQYNGKLYVIT
+544 VQYNGELYTIT
-555 GDANSRS
+555 GDSNSRS
-562 LTLKNPSPKK
+562 LTPKK

>member
-1 MTGGMI
+1 M
-7 LLLLKRKN
+7 
-15 GLIFITQL
+15 
-23 KNKKMGTYSR
+23 
-33 PGTNVSP
+33 
-40 YMIDRSAMQL
+40 
-50 SKSIQGAITAFDN
+50 
-63 QAAII
+63 
-68 EANKNAITQQQI
+68 
-80 DFKDSLTKAA
+80 
-90 SGSEFS
+90 
-96 FADSTADMFMK
+96 
-107 AIDDNYRIQYNSIG
+107 
-121 RDQTEALKSSAN
+121 
-133 LQKGL
+133 
-138 DTYVNGLGLLQQE
+138 
-151 AEKFNKNLP
+151 P

-187 NVVPTMKD
+187 NVIPTMKD

-253 TEWQGLSE
+253 TEWQSLSE
-261 DGKRITTTTRKLY
+261 DGKRTTTTTRKLY

-306 PGGNEYLN
+306 PGGNKYLN

-326 DQIGRLRGAWIQYS
+326 DQIARLRGAWIQYS

-354 TKPASSK
+354 TKPASGK
-361 VSEFEKAKQSAL
+361 ISESEKAKQSAL

-420 DKDEKVVFIETPSE
+420 DKDEKVVFIEVQTGTY
-434 FKDQESTFTPIY
+434 F
-446 TFDEINNLDF
+446 
-456 ENLLVDINTNK
+456 
-467 KNYGVP
+467 G
-473 TEEFSILLGNVE
+473 
-485 QKTPTVKEFT
+485 
-495 VSNKNFITN
+495 
-504 LTPSATNEAARNLG
+504 
-518 LNLDTEPEVPVITN
+518 
-532 EDDFYA
+532 EDDIVRI
-538 QELGAT
+538 EDD
-544 VQYNGKLYVIT
+544 YNR
-555 GDANSRS
+555 A
-562 LTLKNPSPKK
+562 

>member
-1 MTGGMI
+1 
-7 LLLLKRKN
+7 
-15 GLIFITQL
+15 
-23 KNKKMGTYSR
+23 MGTYSR

-68 EANKNAITQQQI
+68 EANKNAITQQQV

-151 AEKFNKNLP
+151 ADKFNKNLP

-187 NVVPTMKD
+187 NVIPTMKD

-242 NEYAKK
+242 NEYVKK

-326 DQIGRLRGAWIQYS
+326 DQIARLRGAWIQYS

-361 VSEFEKAKQSAL
+361 VSESDKALQSAL
-373 KYKNL
+373 NYKGL
-378 FTTEVNAAQDILAS
+378 FTKEVNSVQSILDAKEPVDKVKKYIQVINTS
-392 KSPEDKAEKF
+392 RKLSGKDLLKYDEDAGMVFIEIPGKGVDSPSTTEEWATFDQIVDKDFYQLLDET
-402 MNAIN
+402 NIN
-407 RGIPVKSKDRLQI
+407 RG
-420 DKDEKVVFIETPSE
+420 DKAI
-434 FKDQESTFTPIY
+434 
-446 TFDEINNLDF
+446 
-456 ENLLVDINTNK
+456 
-467 KNYGVP
+467 P
-473 TEEFSILLGNVE
+473 TEDFSLLLGNVKQLPPSV
-485 QKTPTVKEFT
+485 QKII
-495 VSNKNFITN
+495 VSNQSFVTDP
-504 LTPSATNEAARNLG
+504 TSSTATEAGRNLG
-518 LNLDTEPEVPVITN
+518 LNLNTEPEALVVKTNDDIRDLEVGTIVMFKGKERVVFIDPNSGNKAITSI
-532 EDDFYA
+532 D
-538 QELGAT
+538 L
-544 VQYNGKLYVIT
+544 YN
-555 GDANSRS
+555 
-562 LTLKNPSPKK
+562 KKYK

>member
-1 MTGGMI
+1 
-7 LLLLKRKN
+7 
-15 GLIFITQL
+15 
-23 KNKKMGTYSR
+23 MGTYSR

-151 AEKFNKNLP
+151 ADKFNKNLP

-195 GNVMLNLDTKYGKY
+195 GNVMLNLDTKHGKY

-261 DGKRITTTTRKLY
+261 DGKRLTTTTRKLY
-274 GQVNDGITSDMLK
+274 GQVNDGITSDMLN

-306 PGGNEYLN
+306 PGGTEYLN
-314 SKKVDEEWTGSP
+314 SKKVDEEWEGSP

-361 VSEFEKAKQSAL
+361 VSESEKAKQSAL

-402 MNAIN
+402 MQVIN
-407 RGIPVKSKDRLQI
+407 SGLPKSSKDRLQTFDGGGDTI
-420 DKDEKVVFIETPSE
+420 YIETPSE
-434 FKDQESTFTPIY
+434 FKDKESTFTPIY
-446 TFDEINNLDF
+446 TFDEIDNLDF
-456 ENLLVDINTNK
+456 EELLVNINTNK
-467 KNYGVP
+467 KEYGVP
-473 TEEFSILLGNVE
+473 TEEFSILLGDVE

>member
-1 MTGGMI
+1 
-7 LLLLKRKN
+7 
-15 GLIFITQL
+15 
-23 KNKKMGTYSR
+23 MGTYSR

-68 EANKNAITQQQI
+68 EANKNAITQQQV

-151 AEKFNKNLP
+151 ADKFNKNLP

-253 TEWQGLSE
+253 TEWQSLSE
-261 DGKRITTTTRKLY
+261 DGKRVTTTTRKLY

-306 PGGNEYLN
+306 PGGTKYLN

-326 DQIGRLRGAWIQYS
+326 DQIARLRGAWIQYS

-361 VSEFEKAKQSAL
+361 VSESEKAKQSAL

-402 MNAIN
+402 MQVIN
-407 RGIPVKSKDRLQI
+407 SGLPKSSKDRLQ
-420 DKDEKVVFIETPSE
+420 VFEGGGDTIYIETPSQ
-434 FKDQESTFTPIY
+434 FKDQESTFTPVY
-446 TFDEINNLDF
+446 TFDEIDNLDF
-456 ENLLVDINTNK
+456 EELLVNINTNK
-467 KNYGVP
+467 KEYGVP
-473 TEEFSILLGNVE
+473 TEEFSILLGDVE
-485 QKTPTVKEFT
+485 QKTPTVTKAVFGKG
-495 VSNKNFITN
+495 SFIGS
-504 LTPSATNEAARNLG
+504 PSGSTIIDDGKNLG
-518 LNLDTEPEVPVITN
+518 LNLDTKPKATIIKNV
-532 EDDFYA
+532 DDLYA

-544 VQYNGKLYVIT
+544 VQYNGELYTIT
-555 GDANSRS
+555 GDSNSRS
-562 LTLKNPSPKK
+562 LTPKK

>member
-1 MTGGMI
+1 
-7 LLLLKRKN
+7 
-15 GLIFITQL
+15 
-23 KNKKMGTYSR
+23 MGTYSR

-80 DFKDSLTKAA
+80 DFKDSLTKAV

-151 AEKFNKNLP
+151 ADKFNKNLP

-187 NVVPTMKD
+187 NVIPTMKD
-195 GNVMLNLDTKYGKY
+195 GNVMLNLDTKHGKY

-261 DGKRITTTTRKLY
+261 DGKRTTTTTRKLY
-274 GQVNDGITSDMLK
+274 GQVNDGITSDMLQ

-314 SKKVDEEWTGSP
+314 SKKVNEEWTGSP
-326 DQIGRLRGAWIQYS
+326 DQIARLRGAWIQYS

-354 TKPASSK
+354 TKP
-361 VSEFEKAKQSAL
+361 VSGKISESEKAKQSAL

-378 FTTEVNAAQDILAS
+378 FTTEVNAAQDILSS
-392 KSPEDKAEKF
+392 KTPEDKAKKF

-420 DKDEKVVFIETPSE
+420 DEDEKVIFIETPSE

-446 TFDEINNLDF
+446 TFDEIDNLDF
-456 ENLLVDINTNK
+456 ENLLIDINTNK
-467 KNYGVP
+467 KDYGVP

-485 QKTPTVKEFT
+485 QKTPTVTKAVFGKG
-495 VSNKNFITN
+495 SFISS
-504 LTPSATNEAARNLG
+504 PSGSTIIDDGKNLG
-518 LNLDTEPEVPVITN
+518 LNLDTEIATPTVKTNDDIRDLEVGTIVMFKGKERVVFIDPNSGNKAVTSI
-532 EDDFYA
+532 D
-538 QELGAT
+538 L
-544 VQYNGKLYVIT
+544 YN
-555 GDANSRS
+555 
-562 LTLKNPSPKK
+562 KKYK

>member
-1 MTGGMI
+1 
-7 LLLLKRKN
+7 
-15 GLIFITQL
+15 
-23 KNKKMGTYSR
+23 MGTYSR

-80 DFKDSLTKAA
+80 DFKDSLTKAV

-151 AEKFNKNLP
+151 ADKFNKNLP

-253 TEWQGLSE
+253 TEWQSLSE
-261 DGKRITTTTRKLY
+261 DGKRTTTTTRKLY
-274 GQVNDGITSDMLK
+274 GQVNDGITSDMLQ

-314 SKKVDEEWTGSP
+314 SKKVNEEWTGSP
-326 DQIGRLRGAWIQYS
+326 DQIARLRGAWIQYS

-354 TKPASSK
+354 TKPASGK
-361 VSEFEKAKQSAL
+361 ISESEKAKQSAL

-378 FTTEVNAAQDILAS
+378 FTTEVNAAQDILSS
-392 KSPEDKAEKF
+392 KTPEDKAKKF

-420 DKDEKVVFIETPSE
+420 DEDEKVIFIETPSE

-446 TFDEINNLDF
+446 TFDEIDNLDF
-456 ENLLVDINTNK
+456 ENLLIDINTNK
-467 KNYGVP
+467 KDYGVP

-485 QKTPTVKEFT
+485 QKTPTVTKAVFGKG
-495 VSNKNFITN
+495 SFISS
-504 LTPSATNEAARNLG
+504 PSGSTIIDDGKNLG
-518 LNLDTEPEVPVITN
+518 LNLDTEIATPTVKTNDDIRDLEVGTIVMFKGKERVVFIDPNSGNKAVTSI
-532 EDDFYA
+532 D
-538 QELGAT
+538 L
-544 VQYNGKLYVIT
+544 YN
-555 GDANSRS
+555 
-562 LTLKNPSPKK
+562 KKYK

>member
-1 MTGGMI
+1 
-7 LLLLKRKN
+7 
-15 GLIFITQL
+15 
-23 KNKKMGTYSR
+23 MGTYSR

-80 DFKDSLTKAA
+80 DFKDSLTKAV

-151 AEKFNKNLP
+151 ADKFNKNLP

-187 NVVPTMKD
+187 NVIPTMKD

-253 TEWQGLSE
+253 TEWQSLSE
-261 DGKRITTTTRKLY
+261 DGKRTTTTTRKLY

-306 PGGNEYLN
+306 PGGNKYLN

-326 DQIGRLRGAWIQYS
+326 DQIARLRGAWIQYS

-354 TKPASSK
+354 TKPASGK
-361 VSEFEKAKQSAL
+361 ISESEKAKQSAL

-495 VSNKNFITN
+495 VSNQSFVTDP
-504 LTPSATNEAARNLG
+504 TSSATTEAARNLG
-518 LNLDTEPEVPVITN
+518 LNLDTKPEALVVKTNDDIRDLEVGTIVMFKGEERVVFIDPNSGNKAITSIN
-532 EDDFYA
+532 
-538 QELGAT
+538 L
-544 VQYNGKLYVIT
+544 YN
-555 GDANSRS
+555 
-562 LTLKNPSPKK
+562 KKYK

>member
-1 MTGGMI
+1 
-7 LLLLKRKN
+7 
-15 GLIFITQL
+15 
-23 KNKKMGTYSR
+23 MGTYSR

-68 EANKNAITQQQI
+68 EANKNAITQQQV

-151 AEKFNKNLP
+151 ADKFNKNLP

-253 TEWQGLSE
+253 TEWQSLSE
-261 DGKRITTTTRKLY
+261 DGKRVTTTTRKLY

-314 SKKVDEEWTGSP
+314 SKKVNEEWTGSP
-326 DQIGRLRGAWIQYS
+326 DQIARLRGAWIQYS

-354 TKPASSK
+354 TKPANSK
-361 VSEFEKAKQSAL
+361 VSESEKAKQSAL

-473 TEEFSILLGNVE
+473 TEEFSILLGDVE
-485 QKTPTVKEFT
+485 QKTPIVKEFT
-495 VSNKNFITN
+495 VSNQSFVTDP
-504 LTPSATNEAARNLG
+504 TSSATTEAARNLG
-518 LNLDTEPEVPVITN
+518 LNLDTKPKATIIKNV
-532 EDDFYA
+532 DDLYA

-544 VQYNGKLYVIT
+544 VQYNGELYTIT
-555 GDANSRS
+555 GDSNSRS
-562 LTLKNPSPKK
+562 LTPKK

>member
-1 MTGGMI
+1 
-7 LLLLKRKN
+7 
-15 GLIFITQL
+15 
-23 KNKKMGTYSR
+23 MGTYSR

-68 EANKNAITQQQI
+68 EANKNAITQQQV

-151 AEKFNKNLP
+151 ADKFNKNLP

-187 NVVPTMKD
+187 NVIPTMKD
-195 GNVMLNLDTKYGKY
+195 GNVMLNLDTKHGKY

-253 TEWQGLSE
+253 TEWQSLSE
-261 DGKRITTTTRKLY
+261 DGKRTTTTTRKLY

-314 SKKVDEEWTGSP
+314 SKKVNEEWTGSP
-326 DQIGRLRGAWIQYS
+326 DQIARLRGAWIQYS

-354 TKPASSK
+354 TKP
-361 VSEFEKAKQSAL
+361 VSGKISESEKAKQSAL

-378 FTTEVNAAQDILAS
+378 FTTEVNAAQDILSS
-392 KSPEDKAEKF
+392 KTPEDKAKKF

-420 DKDEKVVFIETPSE
+420 DEDEKVIFIETPSE

-446 TFDEINNLDF
+446 TFDEIDNLDF
-456 ENLLVDINTNK
+456 ENLLIDINTNK
-467 KNYGVP
+467 KDYGVP

-485 QKTPTVKEFT
+485 QKTPTVTKAVFGKG
-495 VSNKNFITN
+495 SFISS
-504 LTPSATNEAARNLG
+504 PSGSTIIDDGKNLG
-518 LNLDTEPEVPVITN
+518 LNLDTEIATPTVKTNDDIRDLEVGTIVMFKGKERVVFIDPNSGNKAVTSI
-532 EDDFYA
+532 D
-538 QELGAT
+538 L
-544 VQYNGKLYVIT
+544 YN
-555 GDANSRS
+555 
-562 LTLKNPSPKK
+562 KKYK

>member
-1 MTGGMI
+1 
-7 LLLLKRKN
+7 
-15 GLIFITQL
+15 
-23 KNKKMGTYSR
+23 MGTYSR

-68 EANKNAITQQQI
+68 EANKNAITQQQV

-151 AEKFNKNLP
+151 ADKFNKNLP

-253 TEWQGLSE
+253 TEWQSLSQ
-261 DGKRITTTTRKLY
+261 DGKRVTTTTRKLY

-314 SKKVDEEWTGSP
+314 SKKVNEEWTGSP
-326 DQIGRLRGAWIQYS
+326 DQIARLRGAWIQYS

-354 TKPASSK
+354 TKPANSK
-361 VSEFEKAKQSAL
+361 VSESEKAKQSAL

-473 TEEFSILLGNVE
+473 TEEFSILLGDVE
-485 QKTPTVKEFT
+485 QKTPIVKEFT
-495 VSNKNFITN
+495 VSNQSFVTDP
-504 LTPSATNEAARNLG
+504 TSSATTEAARNLG
-518 LNLDTEPEVPVITN
+518 LNLDTKPKATIIKNV
-532 EDDFYA
+532 DDLYA

-544 VQYNGKLYVIT
+544 VQYNGELYTIT
-555 GDANSRS
+555 GDSNSRS
-562 LTLKNPSPKK
+562 LTPKK

>member
-1 MTGGMI
+1 
-7 LLLLKRKN
+7 
-15 GLIFITQL
+15 
-23 KNKKMGTYSR
+23 MGTYSR

-50 SKSIQGAITAFDN
+50 SKSIQGAITAFDT
-63 QAAII
+63 QAANI

-80 DFKDSLTKAA
+80 DFKDSLTEAA
-90 SGSEFS
+90 SESKLS
-96 FADSTADMFMK
+96 FADSTSDMFMK

-151 AEKFNKNLP
+151 ADKFNKNLP

-178 KEMVDNDGN
+178 KEMVNNDGN

-195 GNVMLNLDTKYGKY
+195 GNVMLNLDTKHGKY

-253 TEWQGLSE
+253 TQWQSLSE
-261 DGKRITTTTRKLY
+261 DGKRVTTTTRKLY

-296 EDSWQIMSNI
+296 EDSWQIMSNM
-306 PGGNEYLN
+306 PGGNKYLN
-314 SKKVDEEWTGSP
+314 SKKEDEEWTGSP
-326 DQIGRLRGAWIQYS
+326 DQIARLRGAWIEYS
-340 IDTFGQENAKTKQI
+340 IDTFGQENAKTKEI
-354 TKPASSK
+354 TKLQTGGK
-361 VSEFEKAKQSAL
+361 VSESDKALQSAL

-378 FTTEVNAAQDILAS
+378 FTTEVNAAQSVLDA
-392 KSPEDKAEKF
+392 KTPEDKAKRF
-402 MNAIN
+402 MEVIN

-420 DKDEKVVFIETPSE
+420 DNDEKVIFIETPSE

-456 ENLLVDINTNK
+456 ENLLIDINTNK
-467 KNYGVP
+467 KDYGVP
-473 TEEFSILLGNVE
+473 TEDFSTLLGNVKQLPPSV
-485 QKTPTVKEFT
+485 QKII
-495 VSNKNFITN
+495 VSNQSFVTDP
-504 LTPSATNEAARNLG
+504 TSSATTEAAKNLG
-518 LNLDTEPEVPVITN
+518 LNLDNEPEVPILKN
-532 EDDFYA
+532 YDDLVA

-544 VQYNGKLYVIT
+544 VQYGGELYIVT
-555 GDANSRS
+555 GDANSKRMV
-562 LTLKNPSPKK
+562 LKNKSPKK

>member
-1 MTGGMI
+1 
-7 LLLLKRKN
+7 
-15 GLIFITQL
+15 
-23 KNKKMGTYSR
+23 MGTYSR

-90 SGSEFS
+90 SESKLS
-96 FADSTADMFMK
+96 FADSTTNMFMK

-151 AEKFNKNLP
+151 ADKFNKNLP

-187 NVVPTMKD
+187 NVIPTMKD

-209 TLNLSNYYNSVT
+209 SLNLSNYYNSVT

-253 TEWQGLSE
+253 TEWQSLSQ
-261 DGKRITTTTRKLY
+261 DGKRVTTTTRKLY

-306 PGGNEYLN
+306 PGGNQYLN
-314 SKKVDEEWTGSP
+314 SKKVNEEWTGSP
-326 DQIGRLRGAWIQYS
+326 DQIARLRGAWIQYS

-354 TKPASSK
+354 TKPASGK
-361 VSEFEKAKQSAL
+361 VSESEKAKQSAL

-392 KSPEDKAEKF
+392 KTPEDKAKKF

-420 DKDEKVVFIETPSE
+420 DEDEKVIFIETPSQ

-456 ENLLVDINTNK
+456 ENLLIDINTNK
-467 KNYGVP
+467 KDYGVP
-473 TEEFSILLGNVE
+473 TEEFSILLGDVE
-485 QKTPTVKEFT
+485 QKTPTVTKAVFGKG
-495 VSNKNFITN
+495 SFISS
-504 LTPSATNEAARNLG
+504 PSGSTIIDDGKNLG
-518 LNLDTEPEVPVITN
+518 LNLDTKPEMTDEEKINNAEPGDEIILS
-532 EDDFYA
+532 D
-538 QELGAT
+538 GRKIRK
-544 VQYNGKLYVIT
+544 KL
-555 GDANSRS
+555 N
-562 LTLKNPSPKK
+562 

>member
-1 MTGGMI
+1 
-7 LLLLKRKN
+7 
-15 GLIFITQL
+15 
-23 KNKKMGTYSR
+23 MGTYSR

-96 FADSTADMFMK
+96 FADSTTDMFMK

-151 AEKFNKNLP
+151 ADKFNKNLP

-253 TEWQGLSE
+253 TEWQSLSE
-261 DGKRITTTTRKLY
+261 DGKKVTTTTRKLY

-314 SKKVDEEWTGSP
+314 SKKVNEEWTGSP
-326 DQIGRLRGAWIQYS
+326 DQIARLRGAWIQYS

-361 VSEFEKAKQSAL
+361 VSESEKAKQSAL

-378 FTTEVNAAQDILAS
+378 FTTEVNAAQDILVS

-473 TEEFSILLGNVE
+473 TEEFSILLGDVE
-485 QKTPTVKEFT
+485 QKTPIVKEFT
-495 VSNKNFITN
+495 VSNQSFVTDP
-504 LTPSATNEAARNLG
+504 TSSATTEAARNLG
-518 LNLDTEPEVPVITN
+518 LNLDTKPKATIIKNV
-532 EDDFYA
+532 DDLYA

-544 VQYNGKLYVIT
+544 VQYNGELYTIT
-555 GDANSRS
+555 GDSNSRS
-562 LTLKNPSPKK
+562 LTPKK